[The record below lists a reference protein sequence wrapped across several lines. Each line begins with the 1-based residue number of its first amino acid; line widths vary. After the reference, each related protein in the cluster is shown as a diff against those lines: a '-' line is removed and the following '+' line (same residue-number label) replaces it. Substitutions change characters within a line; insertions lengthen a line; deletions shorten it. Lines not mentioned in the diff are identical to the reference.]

1 MAATTQPARY
11 SYAYKR
17 TPMQQL
23 WYIVQRIFAYG
34 MLSLGG
40 FIMII
45 PFLWMLSTS
54 FKTLE
59 QVFIWPPIFIPPAL
73 RWDNYVRMF
82 ELVDFGLYTWNT
94 LKIALV
100 VTFGQLLTS
109 SMAGYAFARLRF
121 PGRDTL
127 FLVYL
132 ATMMIPGVVVLIP
145 NFIIMRNLGLVNTH
159 VGLMLPALTSAFGT
173 FLMRQF
179 FLAFPPELEDAAK
192 LDGCNPLSFYFRILI
207 PLSTPILATLGVMT
221 FQGTWNDFLWPLI
234 MLSSASKRTLQVGL
248 SFMIGPNST
257 DWPLLMAGSVITLLP
272 IIVLFFFA
280 QKYFVQ
286 SIKMTGLKG

>member
-1 MAATTQPARY
+1 MASQAHTSQYTY
-11 SYAYKR
+11 VYKR
-17 TPMQQL
+17 SMPATIWHL
-23 WYIVQRIFAYG
+23 VKRIFAYS
-34 MLSLGG
+34 MLTLGA
-40 FIMII
+40 FIMIV
-45 PFLWMLSTS
+45 PFLWMVSTS

-59 QVFIWPPIFIPPAL
+59 QTFVWPPLLIPPTL
-73 RWDNYVRMF
+73 RWDNYARMF

-121 PGRDTL
+121 PGRETL
-127 FLVYL
+127 FLIYL

-145 NFIIMRNLGLVNTH
+145 NFIVMRNLGLVNTH
-159 VGLMLPALTSAFGT
+159 LGLMLPALTSAFGT

-179 FLAFPPELEDAAK
+179 FLGFPSELEDAAK

-257 DWPLLMAGSVITLLP
+257 DWPLLMAGSVLTLLP